1 MLAGKKDPRRIF
13 DHVITLVR
21 VSRNDGSR
29 ENIVVIAGSVDW
41 DEGVGASWPVSG
53 VNKKII
59 RT

>member
-29 ENIVVIAGSVDW
+29 ENIVVIAGSVD
-41 DEGVGASWPVSG
+41 
-53 VNKKII
+53 
-59 RT
+59 